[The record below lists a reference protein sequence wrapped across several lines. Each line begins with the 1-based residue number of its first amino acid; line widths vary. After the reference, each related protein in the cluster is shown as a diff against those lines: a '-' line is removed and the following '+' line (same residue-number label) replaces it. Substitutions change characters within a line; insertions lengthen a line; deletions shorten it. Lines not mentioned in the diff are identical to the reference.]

1 MQVLAKT
8 GNVSFITNYYRALL
22 MCGVKTWPW
31 TKGDINRLMAA
42 EMRELR
48 ATEGKNQ
55 GRMRTKILRESV
67 DKYIGR

>member
-1 MQVLAKT
+1 
-8 GNVSFITNYYRALL
+8 

-48 ATEGKNQ
+48 VTEGKNQ